1 MGIPPKLQETGVIQL
16 NDHLKWRK
24 SSYSG
29 QTGGDCIEC
38 AEGSQSVIHVRDS
51 KNPNG
56 PRLNVP
62 ATAWQ
67 NFVSAAATDD
77 FAPVTK

>member
-1 MGIPPKLQETGVIQL
+1 M

-38 AEGSQSVIHVRDS
+38 AEGSQSKVHVRDS
-51 KNPNG
+51 KNLSG
-56 PRLNVP
+56 PQLIFETN
-62 ATAWQ
+62 AWRH
-67 NFVSAAATDD
+67 FVSSAATDD
-77 FAPVTK
+77 FTPTTW

>member
-1 MGIPPKLQETGVIQL
+1 M

-38 AEGSQSVIHVRDS
+38 ADSRSKVHVRDS
-51 KNPNG
+51 KIPSG
-56 PRLNVP
+56 PQLIFETN
-62 ATAWQ
+62 AWQ
-67 NFVSAAATDD
+67 DFVSAAVTDD
-77 FAPVTK
+77 FTPTIR